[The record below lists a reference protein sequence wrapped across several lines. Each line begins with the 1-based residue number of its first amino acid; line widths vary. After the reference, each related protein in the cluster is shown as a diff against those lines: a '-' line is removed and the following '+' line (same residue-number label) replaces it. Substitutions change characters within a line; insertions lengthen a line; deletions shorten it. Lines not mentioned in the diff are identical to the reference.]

1 MHLIDVTLAD
11 EDTYSKVVFAVAD
24 VEVGGAEILSNN
36 LVKADCLTIA

>member
-11 EDTYSKVVFAVAD
+11 QDAYSKVVSAVAD
-24 VEVGGAEILSNN
+24 VEAPGADILGKN

>member
-1 MHLIDVTLAD
+1 MHLIDVTQAD

-24 VEVGGAEILSNN
+24 VEVGGADILGNN